1 MTPKQFRLWRRGLG
15 LKQKDLADLL
25 GLKRRIIQYYE
36 RGERDGRP
44 IDIPKSV
51 RLACYAVQ
59 VGISDFDGDHV
70 ERRKLEADAQV

>member
-1 MTPKQFRLWRRGLG
+1 VTPKQFRVWRKGLG

-36 RGERDGRP
+36 RGERDGRR

-51 RLACYAVQ
+51 ALACYAVQ
-59 VGISDFDGDHV
+59 TGICDFDGRHV
-70 ERRKLEADAQV
+70 QRWDGSGAS